1 MEDSTSGQTLDS
13 LLRFLKKIHVLDV
26 RVQNAGYE
34 SIVLDEDELV
44 NIIAR
49 RAVIFDRMVCAGP
62 HVKVGQVLARCL
74 DSYDFSVVEE
84 I

>member
-1 MEDSTSGQTLDS
+1 MYVEDSTSGQTIDS
-13 LLRFLKKIHVLDV
+13 ILRFRKKIHVLDV
-26 RVQNAGYE
+26 RVLNAGYE

-49 RAVIFDRMVCAGP
+49 RAGISTDVFYLNTEAQI
-62 HVKVGQVLARCL
+62 
-74 DSYDFSVVEE
+74 